1 MTVQATFS
9 FQDLKFERQSD
20 EIFTIDQ
27 KIEDLRRKSVQEHYK
42 NLQDKSARNYS
53 LNTDEDTRRQNQT
66 LSRLYQQL
74 GDMVES
80 EEEAKYGSIRKMS
93 NQSSCSD
100 NVAERYNQM
109 MEDDNDLENSL
120 IKNSNAKQH
129 AMDMSAS
136 GDGLKSSDKKNNR
149 LIPGILKNP
158 QISVQNAEQD
168 KYNVQES
175 ARGDDLNDSS
185 IIEAIKGSNLDVSHD
200 QMRRIDLMNGKSGD
214 KSPHMSPDK
223 SLNQSVD
230 KSMDKKMSTP
240 MSVDRQVTPANEYD
254 IVLEANQNS
263 TRNGPPND
271 MLLEHRYNKY
281 HAAASN
287 IEE

>member
-93 NQSSCSD
+93 N
-100 NVAERYNQM
+100 
-109 MEDDNDLENSL
+109 
-120 IKNSNAKQH
+120 
-129 AMDMSAS
+129 
-136 GDGLKSSDKKNNR
+136 
-149 LIPGILKNP
+149 
-158 QISVQNAEQD
+158 
-168 KYNVQES
+168 
-175 ARGDDLNDSS
+175 
-185 IIEAIKGSNLDVSHD
+185 
-200 QMRRIDLMNGKSGD
+200 
-214 KSPHMSPDK
+214 
-223 SLNQSVD
+223 
-230 KSMDKKMSTP
+230 
-240 MSVDRQVTPANEYD
+240 
-254 IVLEANQNS
+254 
-263 TRNGPPND
+263 
-271 MLLEHRYNKY
+271 
-281 HAAASN
+281 
-287 IEE
+287 